1 MAMAETEPVV
11 EKRCGQNC
19 ETIGRRRAGEN
30 FAPDKIGERESGWPT
45 LRADDETL
53 PDLEVHAVRR
63 TAGWLKIEA
72 QTHHG
77 AT

>member
-30 FAPDKIGERESGWPT
+30 FAPDKSGKGK
-45 LRADDETL
+45 ADGQ
-53 PDLEVHAVRR
+53 RF
-63 TAGWLKIEA
+63 A
-72 QTHHG
+72 QMTKRCRI
-77 AT
+77 